1 MRKYEILKRQV
12 EEVPKQMQAPVL
24 DQSKTKEL
32 LGILAQTRAATIQ
45 RYVGS
50 QWTPLMGELDVPGGP
65 SAWPAGDKR
74 CDWKSLELV
83 QKKTKGQICL
93 LKGPVRLKNNNIDK
107 NKRQLFLQLSFV
119 FMEPGPGF
127 PITSTLSAMKSPTFR
142 LWIKVVYL
150 YRRGSRTVS

>member
-50 QWTPLMGELDVPGGP
+50 Q
-65 SAWPAGDKR
+65 
-74 CDWKSLELV
+74 
-83 QKKTKGQICL
+83 
-93 LKGPVRLKNNNIDK
+93 
-107 NKRQLFLQLSFV
+107 
-119 FMEPGPGF
+119 
-127 PITSTLSAMKSPTFR
+127 
-142 LWIKVVYL
+142 
-150 YRRGSRTVS
+150 